1 MKGLKNVYVP
11 PYLNWSVF
19 CWISVSMVFLG
30 LNDLS
35 GLLGNENSS
44 QQLQNH
50 NACNY
55 KILLKYYRN
64 FNWNGLNIFNDN
76 LLWLFSCI
84 LFWAVVDLLYFIQTD
99 NSYMSKDQHG
109 SSSES
114 EDEALG
120 KYHEALS
127 RTQSS
132 RLPVVDGRQ
141 QKNYIW
147 ETRQKYSPL
156 SAEYDGY
163 SSEASIDEGKSDLK
177 AFLLFQISEL
187 CSG

>member
-1 MKGLKNVYVP
+1 MYQKNNKKNQP
-11 PYLNWSVF
+11 KTQTF
-19 CWISVSMVFLG
+19 EI
-30 LNDLS
+30 
-35 GLLGNENSS
+35 
-44 QQLQNH
+44 QNH
-50 NACNY
+50 IIPLIKARWY
-55 KILLKYYRN
+55 IFFKYYRI
-64 FNWNGLNIFNDN
+64 FNWSFLNIFSDN
-76 LLWLFSCI
+76 HLRLFSCI

-141 QKNYIW
+141 QKNYVW

-163 SSEASIDEGKSDLK
+163 SSEASIDEGKIDFKSIYFIPD
-177 AFLLFQISEL
+177 FRIMLLL
-187 CSG
+187 